1 MKRKLAKKLLVKLV
15 KLTIEEGSNITYDFK
30 NVLQTVP
37 LVVAEKGVAIL
48 VMRRAPQKLLR
59 MLIPAVFSAP
69 GMFRQSQATVFEMA
83 APAAATLPQLQ
94 QP

>member
-1 MKRKLAKKLLVKLV
+1 
-15 KLTIEEGSNITYDFK
+15 
-30 NVLQTVP
+30 
-37 LVVAEKGVAIL
+37 
-48 VMRRAPQKLLR
+48 